1 MGVPVKEIF
10 EDKRIAHLRFKLV
23 AGSDGIGKELVT
35 PHIQKP
41 GLLLTGLLDE
51 LHLDRIQIFGAA
63 ESGYVRGLT
72 GDKLVRTMGV
82 LESPQIPAI
91 IITKGEAPPDTLLS
105 LCERMKI
112 PLFTTVLTTSV
123 IIEDFTKFLDDR
135 LAPTAK
141 LHGVL
146 MDVLGIGILLKGK
159 SGIGKSECAL
169 DLVSCG
175 YRLVAD
181 DVVIIKKL
189 PPATLIGTAADLIR
203 YHMEIRGIGI
213 VNIQD
218 LFGITAIREHKQ
230 LDLVIELVKWDP
242 AGKYERLGFED
253 NTLGILGVE
262 MPYLVVPVSPGRSV
276 ATIVEVAARNRILK
290 IMGKNPGTKF
300 EAHLREAISAGHAGE
315 RD

>member
-1 MGVPVKEIF
+1 MGGPVKEIF
-10 EDKRIAHLRFKLV
+10 EDKRIEHLRLTLV
-23 AGSDGIGKELVT
+23 AGREGLGKVLVT

-63 ESGYVRGLT
+63 ECGYVRGLT
-72 GDKLVRTMGV
+72 GEKLERSLKVV
-82 LESPQIPAI
+82 NHHEIPAI
-91 IITKGEAPPDTLLS
+91 IITKGEVPPASLLS
-105 LCERMKI
+105 LCDKADI
-112 PLFTTVLTTSV
+112 PLYTTVFTTSV
-123 IIEDFTKFLDDR
+123 VIEDLTKFLDER
-135 LAPTAK
+135 LAPTVK

-181 DVVIIKKL
+181 DVVVMKKL
-189 PPATLIGTAADLIR
+189 PPSTLIGTAADLIR
-203 YHMEIRGIGI
+203 YHMEIRGLGI

-242 AGKYERLGFED
+242 AGEYERLGFED
-253 NTLGILGVE
+253 STFDILGVAV
-262 MPYLVVPVSPGRSV
+262 PYLVIPVSPGRSV

-290 IMGKNPGTKF
+290 IMGKNPAGKF
-300 EAHLREAISAGHAGE
+300 KASLRDALSGGRPKVRH
-315 RD
+315 